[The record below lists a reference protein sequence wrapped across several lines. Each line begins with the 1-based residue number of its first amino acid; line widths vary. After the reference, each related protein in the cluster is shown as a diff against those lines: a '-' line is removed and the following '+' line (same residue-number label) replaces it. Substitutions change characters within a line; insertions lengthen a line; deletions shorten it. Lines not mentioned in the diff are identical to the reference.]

1 MVKRITEIA
10 GKWIASVAQ
19 TYYVESGVYEL
30 VEDYGCTDPRVTIEK
45 GFKGD
50 LIRYCCGGFEEFPC
64 KLLTLE
70 EAKENEVIDNYRV
83 EICRNGRALP
93 ELLINIG
100 ALATRETINMLL
112 PYSAWT
118 HQSRIEYLFV
128 LRSNGKGYLIE
139 GEESRVYTPLND
151 ILVSVHTHPDN
162 CVLSPHDVRSLKNIL
177 MNRGFGGGVIAQ
189 DCYFTVLRVG
199 PFLEE
204 DMMELIEFGN
214 ALKRLRADEINNYL
228 RQGYIGT
235 NLRIY
240 TNYSSI
246 SMR

>member
-1 MVKRITEIA
+1 MTEITERWTI
-10 GKWIASVAQ
+10 SVAQ

-30 VEDYGCTDPRVTIEK
+30 VEDYGCTDPRVTIER

-50 LIRYCCGGFEEFPC
+50 LIRYCCDGLKELPC

-70 EAKENEVIDNYRV
+70 EAKENEVIDDYRV
-83 EICRNGRALP
+83 EACRNGRTLS
-93 ELLINIG
+93 ELLINTG
-100 ALATRETINMLL
+100 ALATRETIDILL

-118 HQSRIEYLFV
+118 HQSGVEYLFV

-151 ILVSVHTHPDN
+151 ILVSAHTHPDN
-162 CVLSPHDVRSLKNIL
+162 CILSPHDVRLLKNIL

-204 DMMELIEFGN
+204 DMMELIGFGN
-214 ALKRLRADEINNYL
+214 ALRKLRVDEINNYL

-235 NLRIY
+235 NLRIH

-246 SMR
+246 SMK